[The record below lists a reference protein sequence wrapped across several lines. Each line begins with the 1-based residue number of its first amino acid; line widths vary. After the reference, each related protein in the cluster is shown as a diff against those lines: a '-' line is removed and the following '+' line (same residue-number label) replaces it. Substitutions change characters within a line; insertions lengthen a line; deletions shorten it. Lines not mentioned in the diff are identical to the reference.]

1 MKDNKYEWILI
12 YTNNK
17 SVRESVFARL
27 AFETLWTNFGK
38 IWYRCG
44 IDVQFTIMK
53 ISFDILNKIT
63 KTNKQTKKSIYTNFK
78 YTRANNNNNKKNTH
92 LCLSLLR

>member
-63 KTNKQTKKSIYTNFK
+63 KTNKKKSIYTNFK